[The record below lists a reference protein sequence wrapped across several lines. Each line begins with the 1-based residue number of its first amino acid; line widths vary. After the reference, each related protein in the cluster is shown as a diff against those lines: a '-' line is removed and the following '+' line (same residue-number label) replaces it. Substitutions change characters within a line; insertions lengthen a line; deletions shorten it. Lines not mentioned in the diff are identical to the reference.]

1 MADSSSSD
9 GAPLAD
15 SSLRIDALPLPGQ
28 AARPELQAPAR
39 GPIAGRDGVVASAHQ
54 LASSAGID
62 TLRGGG
68 NAIDAAIAMS
78 AVMAVVQPYSSHL
91 GGDGFALIRT
101 AAGET
106 LALNAGGRAPAAA
119 TPERYP
125 DGTPLRGAA
134 SVAVPGLVDAWC
146 ALSGRLGA
154 KPLAEVLAP
163 ATTFAREGFA
173 VPSALARLTAAMQDV
188 LAADAGCREAF
199 LQDGPP
205 APGSAL
211 RQPDLARTLESI
223 AAEGRDGFYGGETG
237 RRIAACVRE
246 GGGYLDE
253 ADLTTNQ
260 AVWGEPLTITYNGWT
275 VYEQPLP
282 SQGITTL
289 MALSTM
295 EGFHHGAEPVVSP
308 GVVHESAEAMRLAL
322 LDRQAYLGDPDVVN
336 VPVERLLSKAYAA
349 EQRGRIRQLAGAP
362 VAAHGGDTTSF
373 AVADGEGNLV
383 SFIQS
388 VFQPWG
394 AALLAPATGVLLNDR
409 MRGFS
414 LDPNSPNVLRPGR
427 RTVHTL
433 NTWLLERADGLIY
446 AGGTPGADYQVQVNT
461 QLVSAIVDHKLNI
474 QSAIDAPKWALT
486 GPGDLALESR
496 FPDDSFAELAQ
507 RGHNIVRA
515 LPWDSVLCRCQ
526 IVGRAAN
533 GGLLAAS
540 DPRSDGAALG
550 W

>member
-1 MADSSSSD
+1 MRA
-9 GAPLAD
+9 
-15 SSLRIDALPLPGQ
+15 
-28 AARPELQAPAR
+28 
-39 GPIAGRDGVVASAHQ
+39 PIAGRSGVVASAHQ
-54 LASSAGID
+54 LASLAGIS
-62 TLRGGG
+62 TLRAGG

-101 AAGET
+101 GAGET

-119 TPERYP
+119 TPELYAN
-125 DGTPLRGAA
+125 GIPLRGGRA
-134 SVAVPGLVDAWC
+134 VAVPGLVDAWC

-154 KPLAEVLAP
+154 KSLAETLAP
-163 ATTFAREGFA
+163 AVTLAREGVA
-173 VPSALARLTAAMQDV
+173 VPSALARLIRAMQDE
-188 LAADAGCREAF
+188 LAADTGRREAF

-205 APGSAL
+205 APGSLL
-211 RQPDLARTLESI
+211 RQSDLARTLESI
-223 AAEGRDGFYGGETG
+223 AADGRDGFYGGQTG

-246 GGGYLDE
+246 CGGYLDE
-253 ADLTTNQ
+253 ADLATNQ

-282 SQGITTL
+282 SQGIVTL
-289 MALSTM
+289 MALSTI

-308 GVVHESAEAMRLAL
+308 DGIHESAEAMRLAL
-322 LDRQAYLGDPDVVN
+322 LDRQAHLGDPDAVE
-336 VPVERLLSKAYAA
+336 VPVERLLSKGYAA
-349 EQRGRIRQLAGAP
+349 EQRGRIGHQAGAP
-362 VAAHGGDTTSF
+362 VAARSGDTTSF

-394 AALLAPATGVLLNDR
+394 AAVLAPGTGVLLNDR

-414 LDPNSPNVLRPGR
+414 LDPNSPNVLRPGA

-446 AGGTPGADYQVQVNT
+446 AGGTPGADYQVQVNA
-461 QLVSAIVDHKLNI
+461 QLVSAIVDHKLNA

-496 FPDDSFAELAQ
+496 FPDDAFAELAQ

-515 LPWDSVLCRCQ
+515 LPWESVLCRCQ

-540 DPRSDGAALG
+540 DPRADGAALG